1 MKLSPLTIL
10 LRLFVM
16 TAVMWL
22 SGQTVHAQNVI
33 WSANYGGVYTEE
45 AYSGV
50 RTSDGGF
57 AILGSTY
64 SFGAGDHDIY
74 LLRLDS
80 LGDTLWSRTYGGPA
94 TEYGYDIQRTA
105 DGGFIVVGVTYS
117 SGAGNGDV
125 WLLRLDFVGGVVWSH
140 TYGGSG
146 KDTGR
151 SVRIVSGG
159 YIIGGGTSSFGY
171 GYDDFYLI
179 RTDNNGDTLW
189 TRAFGGGGG
198 EVAFAA
204 RPTPDGGFVMCG
216 ATGSFGVG
224 YSSMYVVKTDA
235 NGDTLWTTT
244 YGGDRADMGYGIEV
258 ALDGGLVMV
267 GATASYGAGEY
278 DIYLVKTDPDGRLE
292 WEETYGGAL
301 ADQGFSVRPVSD
313 GGYLIAGTTSS
324 YGSGKFDGVAI
335 RTNPIGGIEWQRTY
349 GGTKSDYCYYSVT
362 DNNAW
367 VLIGHTFSYGAGGS
381 DVFINKIT
389 ADGATSVDDDDERL
403 LPEDFILSQNY
414 PNPFNLS
421 TTIEFTLAERADVVL
436 TVYNVL
442 GQTVREWGLGEVSS
456 GPHSIVWDGLD
467 FSGLEVASGVYFYSL
482 RADERRFTRKMVL
495 LK

>member
-1 MKLSPLTIL
+1 MPLSSLTKLIRPVVLTTL
-10 LRLFVM
+10 MWAPFQ
-16 TAVMWL
+16 TAR
-22 SGQTVHAQNVI
+22 AQNVV

-50 RTSDGGF
+50 RTPDGGF

-80 LGDTLWSRTYGGPA
+80 LGDTLWSRTYGGSA
-94 TEYGYDIQRTA
+94 TEYGYDIQRTG
-105 DGGFIVVGVTYS
+105 DSGFIVVGITYS
-117 SGAGNGDV
+117 YGAGNGDV
-125 WLLRLDFVGGVVWSH
+125 WLLRLDLTGGVIWSR

-146 KDTGR
+146 KDVGR
-151 SVRIVSGG
+151 SVRAVSSGFIV
-159 YIIGGGTSSFGY
+159 GGGTSSFGH

-179 RTDNNGDTLW
+179 RTNSAGDTAW
-189 TRAFGGGGG
+189 TRTYGGVGG
-198 EVAFAA
+198 EVAFGT

-224 YSSMYVVKTDA
+224 YSSMYVVKTNG
-235 NGDTLWTTT
+235 NGDTLWTNT
-244 YGGDRADMGYGIEV
+244 YGGDRADLGYGVEV
-258 ALDGGLVMV
+258 ALDGGLVMI
-267 GATASYGAGEY
+267 GATASFGAGEY
-278 DIYLVKTDPDGRLE
+278 DIYLVKTDPYGALE
-292 WEETYGGAL
+292 WDQTYGGAM

-313 GGYLIAGTTSS
+313 GGYLIAGTTAS
-324 YGSGKFDGVAI
+324 YGSGKFDGMAI
-335 RTNPIGGIEWQRTY
+335 RTNPIGTVEWQRTY

-367 VLIGHTFSYGAGGS
+367 VLIGHTFSFGAGGS

-389 ADGATSVDDDDERL
+389 ADGATSVEDDEESQ
-403 LPEDFILSQNY
+403 LPEDFALSQNY

-421 TTIEFTLAERADVVL
+421 TTIAFTLEQRADATL
-436 TVYNVL
+436 TIYNVL
-442 GQTVREWGLGEVSS
+442 GQTVREWSLGEVSP
-456 GPHSIVWDGLD
+456 GIHSIQWNGLD
-467 FSGLEVASGVYFYSL
+467 SYGYEVASGIYLYSL
-482 RADERRFTRKMVL
+482 RADERRLTRKMVL

>member
-1 MKLSPLTIL
+1 MLLSSLTKLI
-10 LRLFVM
+10 RLFVLTSLTWVSYQ
-16 TAVMWL
+16 TAF
-22 SGQTVHAQNVI
+22 AQNVI
-33 WSANYGGVYTEE
+33 WSANYGGIYTEE

-50 RTSDGGF
+50 RTSDGGY

-64 SFGAGDHDIY
+64 SYGAGDHDIY
-74 LLRLDS
+74 LLRLDA
-80 LGDTLWSRTYGGPA
+80 LGNTIWSRTYGGIA
-94 TEYGYDIQRTA
+94 TEYGYDIQRTG
-105 DGGFIVVGVTYS
+105 DGGFVVVGVTYS

-125 WLLRLDFVGGVVWSH
+125 WLLRLDSLGGVIWSH
-140 TYGGSG
+140 TYGGTG

-151 SVRIVSGG
+151 SVRAVSGG
-159 YIIGGGTSSFGY
+159 FIIGGGTSSFGH

-179 RTDNNGDTLW
+179 RTNTLGDTVW
-189 TRAFGGGGG
+189 TRTYGGSGG
-198 EVAFAA
+198 EVAFGT

-224 YSSMYVVKTDA
+224 YSSMYVVKTDG
-235 NGDTLWTTT
+235 NGDTLWTAT
-244 YGGDRADMGYGIEV
+244 YGGSKADLGYGIEV
-258 ALDGGLVMV
+258 TLDGGLVMI

-278 DIYLVKTDPDGRLE
+278 DIYLVKTDPNGFLE
-292 WEETYGGAL
+292 WEKTYGGAMT
-301 ADQGFSVRPVSD
+301 DQGFSVRTVPD
-313 GGYLIAGTTSS
+313 GGYLIAGTTAS
-324 YGSGKFDGVAI
+324 YGSGKFDGWAI
-335 RTNPIGGIEWQRTY
+335 RTDPVGTVQWQRTY

-389 ADGATSVDDDDERL
+389 ADGATSVDDDNKPL
-403 LPEDFILSQNY
+403 LPEVFVLSQNY

-421 TTIEFTLAERADVVL
+421 TTIEFTLTQRADATL

-442 GQTVREWGLGEVSS
+442 GQTVREWCLGEVSP
-456 GPHSIVWDGLD
+456 GTHSIQWNGLD
-467 FSGLEVASGVYFYSL
+467 GYGYEVASGIYLYSL
-482 RADERRFTRKMVL
+482 RADEHRLTRKMVL